1 MVLLDMICFFYWLL
15 FHTPV
20 GIIALVVIVVGLI
33 WMFHDI

>member
-1 MVLLDMICFFYWLL
+1 MVLMDMAIFLFWLL

-20 GIIALVVIVVGLI
+20 GIIALVVIVAGLI